1 MKVEEVKTNNWAL
14 ILGGSKGLGLAT
26 ARKLARSGYN
36 ILVVHRDRNLDMP
49 GIESTF
55 KEISSAGVLFKN
67 FNKDAIQPVSRDELI
82 QEIQDFIPEGHKIK
96 VLVHSIA
103 KGNLKPMFAPNE
115 QELSSQDFQIT
126 INAMAISLYDWTQGL
141 IRAGLFAD
149 DSRIIAFTSEGSTKA
164 MSNYG
169 AVGAAKAALEAIARN
184 MALEFAVLGLKTNCI
199 QAGVTDTESLRRI
212 PGSGNLIE
220 QAISRNPNARL
231 TTPEDVA
238 DVVYLL
244 CTEEAKWINGTVIK
258 VDGGESLR

>member
-1 MKVEEVKTNNWAL
+1 MDKVKTNNWAL

-26 ARKLARSGYN
+26 DIRLASNGYN
-36 ILVVHRDRNLDMP
+36 ILVVHRDRNLDIP
-49 GIESTF
+49 VIESAF
-55 KEISSAGVLFKN
+55 KEVSSAGVLFKS
-67 FNKDAIQPVSRDELI
+67 FNKDAIQLVSRDKLI
-82 QEIQDFIPEGHKIK
+82 QEIRGFIPEGHKIK

-103 KGNLKPMFAPNE
+103 KGNLKPMYSLNE
-115 QELSSQDFQIT
+115 QELSNQDFQIT
-126 INAMAISLYDWTQGL
+126 INAMAISLYDWTQAL

-149 DSRIIAFTSEGSTKA
+149 DSRIIAFTSEGSTKTI
-164 MSNYG
+164 SNYG
-169 AVGAAKAALEAIARN
+169 AVGAAKATLEAIARN
-184 MALEFAVLGLKTNCI
+184 MALEFATLGLKTNCI

-212 PGSGNLIE
+212 PGSENLIE
-220 QAISRNPNARL
+220 QAILRNPNARL

>member
-1 MKVEEVKTNNWAL
+1 MEEVKTNNWAL

-26 ARKLARSGYN
+26 TRKLARSGFN
-36 ILVVHRDRNLDMP
+36 IIVVHRDRNLDIP

-55 KEISSAGVLFKN
+55 KEISSTGVLFKSYN
-67 FNKDAIQPVSRDELI
+67 QDAIQQVNRDEI
-82 QEIQDFIPEGHKIK
+82 ISKIRHFIPKGHKIK

-103 KGNLKPMFAPNE
+103 KGNLKPMYSSNE
-115 QELSSQDFQIT
+115 QELSNQDFQIT
-126 INAMAISLYDWTQGL
+126 INAMAISLYDWARAL
-141 IRAGLFAD
+141 IKADLFAE
-149 DSRIIAFTSEGSTKA
+149 DSRIIAFTSEGSSKA
-164 MSNYG
+164 ISNYG
-169 AVGAAKAALEAIARN
+169 AVGAAKAALEAISRN
-184 MALEFAVLGLKTNCI
+184 MALEFVALGIKTNCI

-212 PGSGNLIE
+212 PGSENLIE
-220 QAISRNPNARL
+220 HAILRNPNARL

>member
-1 MKVEEVKTNNWAL
+1 MEEVKTNNWAL

-26 ARKLARSGYN
+26 ARKLARSGFH
-36 ILVVHRDRNLDMP
+36 IIVVHRDRNLDMP

-55 KEISSAGVLFKN
+55 KEISSTGVQFKSYN
-67 FNKDAIQPVSRDELI
+67 QDAILQVNRDELI
-82 QEIQDFIPEGHKIK
+82 SEIQHFIPKSHKIK

-103 KGNLKPMFAPNE
+103 KGNLKPMYSSNE
-115 QELSSQDFQIT
+115 QELSNQDFQIT
-126 INAMAISLYDWTQGL
+126 INAMAISLYDWAQAL
-141 IRAGLFAD
+141 IKADLFAE
-149 DSRIIAFTSEGSTKA
+149 DSRIISFTSEGSSKA
-164 MSNYG
+164 ISNYG
-169 AVGAAKAALEAIARN
+169 AVGAAKAALEAISRN
-184 MALEFAVLGLKTNCI
+184 MALEFAALGIKTNCI

-212 PGSGNLIE
+212 PGSENIIE